1 MTEEK
6 AKRLAVSCTVTA
18 VLLLFILVCVLVYQ
32 VAALGGAKNRQK
44 KLEAEKQKLI
54 AEIENIN
61 QEIENRSTDWSIEI
75 EARKQGLI
83 DADDERFK

>member
-54 AEIENIN
+54 AEIEN
-61 QEIENRSTDWSIEI
+61 RSTDWSIEI